1 MLMMIFLVIFQQ
13 SRNDKKFSF
22 VAAGSNTFAMDCFY
36 FAVDE
41 KTEDPTPKKLKDARK
56 KGQVAKSPDL
66 NSATILI
73 IIGLLTVVSGNE
85 AFENMYGFLY
95 QSLRNINLDVANTG
109 LRPIFTHYMS
119 WFFNITMI
127 IFGTVMVGGII
138 ANLMQSGFLF
148 TLEPLKPNFKKL
160 NPIEGFKKQFS
171 KKAIFNLFKT
181 IAKLILVMYIAYA
194 FIKANIFNIYRLT
207 DIDVAQIYPYMKGL
221 IVNLI
226 FRIAIILFILGVIDL
241 VFQKYDF
248 KKNLKMTKHEVRE
261 EYKQMEGDPQ
271 VKSQRRQKQ
280 KQLATARM
288 MTDVPKS
295 TVVITNPTHI
305 AIAVKYEDGVDKAPL
320 VMAMGVDHI
329 AMKIREIATEYD
341 IPILENKPLARLLL
355 KKAKLGKQVPVELYT
370 AVAEILAQIYKINN
384 KKNYRR

>member
-1 MLMMIFLVIFQQ
+1 MLMMILFIVFQQ
-13 SRNDKKFSF
+13 SMNYKRMSF
-22 VAAGSNTFAMDCFY
+22 VATASNAFEMDYFH

-41 KTEDPTPKKLKDARK
+41 KTEAPTPKKLKDARK

-66 NSATILI
+66 NSATILV
-73 IIGLLTVVSGNE
+73 IIGLLVVVSGNE
-85 AFENMYGFLY
+85 GFENMYGFLY

-119 WFFNITMI
+119 WFFNITML
-127 IFGTVMVGGII
+127 IFGTVMLGGII

-181 IAKLILVMYIAYA
+181 IAKLVLVMYIAYA

-207 DIDVAQIYPYMKGL
+207 DVDVAQIFPYMKGL

-226 FRIAIILFILGVIDL
+226 FRVAVILFILGVIDL

-271 VKSQRRQKQ
+271 IKSQRRQKQ

-305 AIAVKYEDGVDKAPL
+305 AIAVKYEDGVDAVPI

-329 AMKIREIATEYD
+329 AMKIREIAAEYD
-341 IPILENKPLARLLL
+341 IPIMENKPLARLLL